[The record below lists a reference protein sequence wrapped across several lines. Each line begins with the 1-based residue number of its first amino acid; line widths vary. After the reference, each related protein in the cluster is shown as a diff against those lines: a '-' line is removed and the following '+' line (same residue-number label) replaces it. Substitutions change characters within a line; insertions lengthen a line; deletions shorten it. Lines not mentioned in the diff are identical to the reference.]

1 MIESKLLLIEQATMN
16 NLTQDYLKL
25 KAIRDTK
32 EQLTQIDVNAE
43 VVPMENESKLKELL
57 IDLKGTLLTKEELR
71 LVEELI
77 DDTI

>member
-32 EQLTQIDVNAE
+32 ELLTQIDVNAE
-43 VVPMENESKLKELL
+43 VVRMENESKLKELL
-57 IDLKGTLLTKEELR
+57 IDLKGTLLTKE
-71 LVEELI
+71 
-77 DDTI
+77 